1 MHARRE
7 AAVLVGIA
15 VDGEVEEV
23 GADAAVVE
31 QRVAL
36 ARRAVAADR
45 LALVLGRDQERQEL
59 ALRASHL
66 LGERRVGRNVAEA
79 EAFARAR
86 AAPRRAGPAGE
97 PTCACAR

>member
-36 ARRAVAADR
+36 ARRAVAADASCPASLAAIRNDSSLR
-45 LALVLGRDQERQEL
+45 LV
-59 ALRASHL
+59 
-66 LGERRVGRNVAEA
+66 RRTCSAN
-79 EAFARAR
+79 
-86 AAPRRAGPAGE
+86 AA
-97 PTCACAR
+97 